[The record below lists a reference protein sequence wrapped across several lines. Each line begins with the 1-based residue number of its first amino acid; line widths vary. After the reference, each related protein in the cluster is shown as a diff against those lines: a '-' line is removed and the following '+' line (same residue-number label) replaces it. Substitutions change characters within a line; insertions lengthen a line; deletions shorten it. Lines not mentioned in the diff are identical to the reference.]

1 MRNSLGDMKIILDA
15 NGGKIEWRFIE
26 QLHNLQ
32 DKEDLR
38 PGNKLQNSYIMCHKR
53 KMKVLWPLRR

>member
-1 MRNSLGDMKIILDA
+1 MRNCLGDMKIILDA

-38 PGNKLQNSYIMCHKR
+38 PGNKLPWLMQSSSAIKR
-53 KMKVLWPLRR
+53 